1 MDGHFSMTEKL
12 LRVTRLVKMT
22 VDLKALDLLRGVR
35 LQVNQVQPV
44 QTSFQQ
50 HHLIIRMMDTEG

>member
-50 HHLIIRMMDTEG
+50 HHPIIRMMDTEG